1 MSRFLRSPVR
11 FLFMLSLLPLIGLFG
26 LQSTLLVCGC
36 LPPVTPAVGGPT
48 ILIPPNGGPDSPNQ
62 AANPGV
68 RLKTHRVAVEI
79 TDGLAV
85 TKITQV
91 FLNEGAAV
99 AEGEYLFPLPPGAA
113 VSNLILYID
122 GQPVTG
128 QLLDAEKALGIY
140 TEIVRRQRDPAL
152 LQYAGRGAVKLS
164 VFPIPAGGERK
175 VEITYSHLAPTENGL
190 TAYIYPLRTDYASRA
205 AVQEVSV
212 AVTVR
217 STRPIR
223 SAYSP
228 DLRVAVNQID
238 DNTLRAGFEAA
249 NFRAERDFSLFYR
262 AGDAQDGIS
271 ADVITYRASADEDG
285 FFTLLIT
292 PPYKADAERVIP
304 KDVLIVLDQSGS
316 MAGAKW
322 DQARAAVR
330 YVLKNL
336 NPADRFNVVVFSSG
350 VRIFAKSLQASSEAD
365 SAAEWVNSLEAV
377 GGTDIN
383 GGLET
388 ALRTADAERNT
399 IVLFL
404 TDGLPTEGVTEI
416 RQILANVKAAGRPN
430 LRLFAFGVGDDVDTF
445 LLDSLVAANGG
456 TVAYVRPQE
465 DIEAKV
471 SALYRK
477 LTAPVLTALRLEV
490 DGPMLED
497 MSPAT
502 LPDLF
507 AGEQLVIT
515 GRYRG
520 SGAAT
525 LTLRGKI
532 GAQEV
537 AYTFRNLDFP
547 TNAGGQ
553 PFVARLWAARKI
565 GALLNQIK
573 LNGQT
578 PELVDSVIRLSVR
591 YGIVTPYT
599 SYLVKEDEFATNT
612 GGDVNRT
619 TGTPMP
625 PPAPIMQ
632 APPGAPGAPGDN
644 TTGKDSVDFSS
655 KSAELSGGA
664 GLAPAPTQAAV
675 VGRAGPERERGAAAG
690 GVLREVGDRTFVYR
704 GGQWVDTAYTAEM
717 TIKVITFLSD
727 DYFALLTA
735 HPDIAEALALGDR
748 ILIVIGGQAYQI
760 G

>member
-1 MSRFLRSPVR
+1 MRKFLRFPIQFV
-11 FLFMLSLLPLIGLFG
+11 FMLSLLPLIGLFG
-26 LQSTLLVCGC
+26 GQTIRPVCGC
-36 LPPVTPAVGGPT
+36 LPPIDGPNAPAQMG
-48 ILIPPNGGPDSPNQ
+48 DR
-62 AANPGV
+62 GV
-68 RLKTHRVAVEI
+68 RLKAHRVAVEI

-85 TKITQV
+85 TKITQI

-99 AEGEYLFPLPPGAA
+99 AEGEYLFPLPVGAA

-128 QLLDAEKALGIY
+128 QLLDAEKALRIY

-164 VFPIPAGGERK
+164 VFPIPPGGERK

-190 TAYIYPLRTDYASRA
+190 TAYTYPLRTDYASRA

-228 DLRVAVNQID
+228 DVRVAVNQID
-238 DNTLRAGFEAA
+238 DNTLRAGFEAT
-249 NFRAERDFSLFYR
+249 NFKAERDFALFYR
-262 AGDAQDGIS
+262 AGEAQDGIS

-316 MAGAKW
+316 MAGTKW

-336 NPADRFNVVVFSSG
+336 NPSDRFNVIVFSSG
-350 VRIFAKSLQASSEAD
+350 VRIFAKGLQPVSEAD
-365 SAAEWVNSLEAV
+365 SAVQWVTGLEAV

-388 ALRTADAERNT
+388 ALRMADAERNT

-404 TDGLPTEGVTEI
+404 TDGLPTEGVTEV
-416 RQILANVKAAGRPN
+416 RQILANVKAAARPG

-445 LLDSLVAANGG
+445 LLDSLAAANGG

-477 LTAPVLTALRLEV
+477 LTAPVLTALRLEI

-497 MSPAT
+497 TTPAA

-525 LTLRGKI
+525 LTLSGKI
-532 GAQEV
+532 GARAV
-537 AYTFRNLDFP
+537 SYTFRNLNFP
-547 TNAGGQ
+547 ANAGGQ

-573 LNGQT
+573 LNGES
-578 PELVDSVIRLSVR
+578 PELVESVIRLSVR

-599 SYLVKEDEFATNT
+599 SYLVQEDASAV
-612 GGDVNRT
+612 GGDANRRP
-619 TGTPMP
+619 GTPPP
-625 PPAPIMQ
+625 PPAPILQ
-632 APPGAPGAPGDN
+632 APPSAPGAPSGGSS
-644 TTGKDSVDFSS
+644 GKDSVDFSS
-655 KSAELSGGA
+655 KSAELSGSA
-664 GLAPAPTQAAV
+664 GLAPAPTQAAS
-675 VGRAGPERERGAAAG
+675 VGRAAPDRGRSAAAG

-717 TIKVITFLSD
+717 PIKAIPFLSD
-727 DYFALLTA
+727 AYFVLLTA
-735 HPDIAEALALGDR
+735 HPEIAEALALGDR
-748 ILIVIGGQAYQI
+748 VLIVIGGQAYQI